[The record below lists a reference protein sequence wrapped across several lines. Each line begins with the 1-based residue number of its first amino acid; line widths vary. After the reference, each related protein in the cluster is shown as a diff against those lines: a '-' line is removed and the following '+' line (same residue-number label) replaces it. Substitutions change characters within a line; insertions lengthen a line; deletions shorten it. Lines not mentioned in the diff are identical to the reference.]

1 MFRLYSLGVYV
12 VLEAAKKKKE
22 SMINLLFKNK
32 NVNTSLCT
40 LKNKKNKLLNIYILT
55 FKINSI

>member
-12 VLEAAKKKKE
+12 VLEAALKKKKKE

-40 LKNKKNKLLNIYILT
+40 LKNKK
-55 FKINSI
+55 

>member
-1 MFRLYSLGVYV
+1 MFRLYSLGVHV
-12 VLEAAKKKKE
+12 VLEAALKKKKE

-40 LKNKKNKLLNIYILT
+40 LKNKK
-55 FKINSI
+55 